1 MSVYNMTPSSLLV
14 KIRARLY
21 IQTQARPTSPV
32 IQEENITDGD
42 YCVDRFEQEEDSLC
56 SFLFSS
62 QEKRERD
69 TDFWERITNDPAS

>member
-1 MSVYNMTPSSLLV
+1 MSVCNMTPSSLLV

-42 YCVDRFEQEEDSLC
+42 YCVDRFE
-56 SFLFSS
+56 
-62 QEKRERD
+62 
-69 TDFWERITNDPAS
+69 